1 MRDPKA
7 MAQEFLGELQTV
19 LGPRLHAATLFGSGA
34 RGEWVE
40 GLSDVNVLVLMDNI
54 HARALDEAAPAAR
67 KALSDGV
74 RPLLMEL
81 VEWGRAG
88 DVFAIEVADMK
99 DANQVLLGRDPTAS
113 MSIDPSSLRL
123 QAEREMRAKLIHL
136 HAGMLVSASDRGRL
150 GELLVRALP
159 SFTTYLR
166 AVLRLAGHPVPR
178 SSADVITKGCALVGT
193 DPSAFLSVLQ
203 ARNSGGKL
211 EVSLQD
217 PVADQFNTAAER
229 LAAFTDAFGEMMQ

>member
-1 MRDPKA
+1 MSDPKTV
-7 MAQEFLGELQTV
+7 AQDFIRQLQGV
-19 LGPRLHAATLFGSGA
+19 LGQRLHAATLFGSVA

-40 GLSDVNVLVLMDNI
+40 GLSDVNVLVLLDDI
-54 HARALDEAAPAAR
+54 HARALSDAAPAAR
-67 KALSDGV
+67 KALSEGV

-81 VEWGRAG
+81 DEWGRAS
-88 DVFAIEVADMK
+88 DVFPIEVADMK

-113 MSIDPSSLRL
+113 VAIEPGSLRL

-136 HAGMLVSASDRGRL
+136 HAGMLVAADDRSRL

-166 AVLRLAGHPVPR
+166 TALRLAGHPVPR
-178 SSADVITKGCALVGT
+178 TSAEVIPRGCALVGA
-193 DPSAFLSVLQ
+193 DPSAFLTVLQ
-203 ARNSGGKL
+203 ARSPRGKL

-217 PVADQFNTAAER
+217 ALADQFNTAAER
-229 LAAFTDAFGEMMQ
+229 IAAFTDAFGEMMQ